1 MSYKFQCRFFMN
13 FLHLAQKL
21 FVFANGFPPLAFCII
36 QSVSGQCRNPCVP
49 GSIPGG
55 TTYKESFFGVTLFLL
70 LLSGKIKNAVA
81 NGLRSA
87 LPLAR
92 ARKPNNHIAQGAA
105 LGYVILPLRG
115 VLFMSF
121 DTLTSKQELLQYCFV
136 GALLALASGKAER
149 RQVHPLSVPPFASAV
164 RSDSVR
170 RPIGFRSVSDQI
182 AFAVR
187 SDSVRRPIRLRSV
200 ADNIS

>member
-1 MSYKFQCRFFMN
+1 M
-13 FLHLAQKL
+13 
-21 FVFANGFPPLAFCII
+21 
-36 QSVSGQCRNPCVP
+36 
-49 GSIPGG
+49 
-55 TTYKESFFGVTLFLL
+55 
-70 LLSGKIKNAVA
+70 LSGKTNNVV
-81 NGLRSA
+81 NDGLRSA

-92 ARKPNNHIAQGAA
+92 ARKPNNHIAQGSA

-121 DTLTSKQELLQYCFV
+121 GTLTSKQELLQYCFV
-136 GALLALASGKAER
+136 GAFLALASGKAER
-149 RQVHPLSVPPFASAV
+149 RQVHPLKVPFAI

-170 RPIGFRSVSDQI
+170 RPIGFRSPPDRIPS
-182 AFAVR
+182 AVR